1 MPSFDIVSKV
11 DIQEVKNALNYVDK
25 EIATRY
31 DLKGTKAG
39 VVFDEKLLTIT
50 LTATDKLQL
59 AAVNELMTQKLAK
72 RGVTV
77 KSLEYKDAE
86 SASGDSLRQ
95 VVNLKQGIKQE
106 DAKRINQKIK
116 ANCDE
121 NPKKCLVVDN
131 DELAK
136 YVSDHFA
143 VKMAGLVGVE
153 RIDYAKTHITRDGI
167 HPRTDSYA
175 VIADFLDQKIRESKL
190 ECK

>member
-116 ANCDE
+116 
-121 NPKKCLVVDN
+121 
-131 DELAK
+131 
-136 YVSDHFA
+136 
-143 VKMAGLVGVE
+143 
-153 RIDYAKTHITRDGI
+153 
-167 HPRTDSYA
+167 
-175 VIADFLDQKIRESKL
+175 ESKL
-190 ECK
+190 KVTSQIQGDQIRVTGKQRDDLQNAIAMLKEAITDLNLQFTNFRD